1 MVKSTL
7 NYGIMMR
14 ILGWVL
20 AIEAAF
26 MAPAV
31 LIALKTRDLV
41 VVNAFFIAML
51 VALGVSFVLWLVS
64 RNAEKGFYAKEG
76 LVCTG
81 LAWAV
86 LSLIGALPFCLA
98 GRIPNYFDALFE
110 IVSGFTTTGASV
122 VSDVEALGKG
132 LLYWR
137 SFSHWVGGM
146 GVLVFFLAIVPAAG
160 KNDGYMVHLL
170 RAESP
175 GPSVTKMV
183 PRMRDTAV
191 ILYTLYVVLTLL
203 DILFLLIGKMPL
215 FDAICIAFG
224 TAGTGGFAVL
234 NSGLSEYTPFAQYV
248 TTVFM
253 LLFGINFSLYYI
265 ITMRRFRAAFKDQ
278 ELNLYFSIVL
288 ISILMIAINVFRAT
302 PETGELEPTVR
313 HSAFQVASI
322 ITTTGYSTVDFNLWP
337 TFSKSILLVLMFCG
351 ACAGSTGGGIKVV
364 RVLLLLKSIRR
375 NAHQIFHPHEVRII
389 RMNGQRVA
397 EQTVTNVNGYLA
409 AYVVIVIVS
418 FLILSA
424 DRVNYSLTTN
434 FSAVM
439 ATFNNIGPGFDAV
452 GATGNFSGYSSFS
465 KLVMCLDMLLGRLEI
480 FPILAMFAPSTYFRA

>member
-1 MVKSTL
+1 
-7 NYGIMMR
+7 MR

-20 AIEAAF
+20 AMESVF
-26 MAPAV
+26 MVPAL
-31 LIALKTRDLV
+31 LIALRTRDLDV
-41 VVNAFFIAML
+41 VYAFFFSMLIAL
-51 VALGVSFVLWLVS
+51 AISFVMWFLS
-64 RNAEKGFYAKEG
+64 RNMEKGFYAKEG

-81 LAWAV
+81 LAWLAM
-86 LSLIGALPFCLA
+86 SLIGALPFCLS
-98 GRIPNYFDALFE
+98 GRIPHYVDALFE
-110 IVSGFTTTGASV
+110 IISGFTTTGASV

-146 GVLVFFLAIVPAAG
+146 GVLVFFLAVVPATG
-160 KNDGYMVHLL
+160 KNDGYMLHLL

-191 ILYTLYVVLTLL
+191 ILYSLYVALTIL

-234 NSGLSEYTPFAQYV
+234 NSGLSGYTPFAQYV

-253 LLFGINFSLYYI
+253 LLFGVNFSLYYI
-265 ITMRRFRAAFKDQ
+265 LTMRRFKAAFKDE
-278 ELNLYFSIVL
+278 ELNLYLFIVL
-288 ISILMIAINVFRAT
+288 ASIILIAINVFSVT
-302 PETGELEPTVR
+302 PETKGLEPTVR

-337 TFSKSILLVLMFCG
+337 TFSKAILLILMFCG

-375 NAHQIFHPHEVRII
+375 NAHQIFHFHEVRII
-389 RMNGQRVA
+389 RMNKQRVA

-409 AYVVIVIVS
+409 VYVLIVIAS
-418 FLILSA
+418 FLVLSA

-434 FSAVM
+434 FTAVM
-439 ATFNNIGPGFDAV
+439 ATFNNIGPGFDTV
-452 GATGNFSGYSSFS
+452 GAAGNFSGYSAIS

-480 FPILAMFAPSTYFRA
+480 FPILAMLAPTTYFRS